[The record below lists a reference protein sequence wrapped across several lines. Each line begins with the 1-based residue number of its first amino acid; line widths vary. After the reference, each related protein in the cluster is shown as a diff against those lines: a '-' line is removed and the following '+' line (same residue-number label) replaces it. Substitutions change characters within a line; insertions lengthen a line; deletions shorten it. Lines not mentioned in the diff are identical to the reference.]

1 MWIKRKIEIGKL
13 EHIGSKIGVF
23 LATDSVASNMQDELR
38 KSRSLD
44 WQELMAW
51 NAKIALDN
59 EIYHTF
65 VKRFSGGDLN
75 ATLAD
80 IETETKSLR
89 QVLQKLDAGISTVDT
104 SLLANARWIRSR
116 THYEPFILTDDG
128 DLLASGHVL
137 ASFFG
142 ISLGCLSS
150 FEAIRLTDLDE
161 HLEECCKHFNLEG
174 NYESLSHTWTQP
186 DLEKCVSE
194 VLRKGKLSCHINK
207 VTSRLMRRKTM

>member
-1 MWIKRKIEIGKL
+1 L
-13 EHIGSKIGVF
+13 
-23 LATDSVASNMQDELR
+23 
-38 KSRSLD
+38 
-44 WQELMAW
+44 
-51 NAKIALDN
+51 
-59 EIYHTF
+59 Y
-65 VKRFSGGDLN
+65 

-116 THYEPFILTDDG
+116 IHYEPFILTDDG

-161 HLEECCKHFNLEG
+161 HLEKCCNHFNLEG
-174 NYESLSHTWTQP
+174 NYKTLSPNWTRP
-186 DLEKCVSE
+186 DLEKRVSE

-207 VTSRLMRRKTM
+207 VTSRLVRRTITRQVLNKRCGMKTNMDPWRIGRFIPLYSTKLGASRVH